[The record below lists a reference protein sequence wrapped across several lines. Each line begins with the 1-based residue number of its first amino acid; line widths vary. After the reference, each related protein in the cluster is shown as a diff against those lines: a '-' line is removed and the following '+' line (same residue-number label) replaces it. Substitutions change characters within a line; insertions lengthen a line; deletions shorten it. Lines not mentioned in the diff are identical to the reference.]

1 MTTTEAADYIRTL
14 FANSITDTQFVVEES
29 TPPAELVAALGNTP
43 LAVKITGTWKDIS
56 STATMLIHP
65 SRTLKDENGPDSLAA
80 AVLITSVEII
90 GRIKRMVLERS
101 VSDAAKNN

>member
-43 LAVKITGTWKDIS
+43 LAVKITGTWKDVS
-56 STATMLIHP
+56 TTATMLIHP
-65 SRTLKDENGPDSLAA
+65 KRTLADENGPESLAA
-80 AVLITSVEII
+80 AVLITSVEIL
-90 GRIKRMVLERS
+90 KRLELMSLRRAVES
-101 VSDAAKNN
+101 SGHN